1 MYFPVAGIEV
11 SVVIPFIAGFAV
23 AFFCSMGGVSG
34 ATLLLPFQMSVLGFT
49 TPAVSA
55 TNHLFNVVAIPSG
68 VYRFIREGRMV
79 WPLTWMVI
87 AGTIPG
93 VFAGVIARVKY
104 LPDPTTFK
112 FFAGLVLLYI
122 GILMIQ
128 AILKKTASEKD
139 KSSAEC
145 RFQEM
150 VSKHRQASKA
160 DGTIGKVKLPETIV
174 KKFGLTKMEYSFHGE
189 TFTVNPLIIFT
200 LSAVVGIVGGIYGI
214 GGGAIIAPIFVAIY
228 RLPVY
233 TIAGAVLMGT
243 FLASFIAV
251 IFYQIIAPFYQH
263 LVVAPDWLLG
273 ILFGFGGMVGM
284 YLGARAQKFVPAK
297 IIKWLLAFI
306 LVFTA
311 SRYILPFI
319 FKALS

>member
-11 SVVIPFIAGFAV
+11 AIWVPFMAGFAV

-34 ATLLLPFQMSVLGFT
+34 ANLLLPFQVSILGFSS
-49 TPAVSA
+49 PAVSA

-93 VFAGVIARVKY
+93 VFIGVFARVQY
-104 LPDPTTFK
+104 LPDPKTFK

-122 GILMIQ
+122 GILMVRT
-128 AILKKTASEKD
+128 ILKKPSPETD

-145 RFQEM
+145 RFQEA
-150 VSKHRQASKA
+150 VSNYRKSKIA
-160 DGTIGKVKLPETIV
+160 LPKTIV
-174 KKFGLTKMEYSFHGE
+174 KTFRLTKMEYSFYGE
-189 TFTVNPLIIFT
+189 TFTVNPLIIFI

-214 GGGAIIAPIFVAIY
+214 GGGAIIAPLFIAIF

-233 TIAGAVLMGT
+233 TIAGACLMGT
-243 FLASFIAV
+243 FLTSVVAV
-251 IFYQIIAPFYQH
+251 LFYQAIAPFYPH
-263 LVVAPDWLLG
+263 MAVAPDWLLG
-273 ILFGFGGMVGM
+273 LMFGFGGMVGM
-284 YLGARAQKFVPAK
+284 YLGARAQKFIPAK
-297 IIKWLLAFI
+297 IIKWFLACI
-306 LVFTA
+306 LIFTA
-311 SRYILPFI
+311 LRYILPFLLDI
-319 FKALS
+319 LLIQ